1 MLDFT
6 RDSYP
11 DSIKVLKKLYD
22 ENKFDF
28 DSGLLSFEEKRATE
42 VVSHIP
48 EVPSLPH
55 PKFKVNVVA
64 GSEESESR
72 INCTP
77 ENSQANLAVSL
88 FLESIHP
95 LASRLSYIQ
104 NRDFLCNSYKEKVSW
119 WKSRKTSSDE
129 LIDVIS
135 NVTSVVTPKDK
146 KVG

>member
-11 DSIKVLKKLYD
+11 KSVKILKQLYD
-22 ENKFDF
+22 ENSFDF
-28 DSGLLSFEEKRATE
+28 DSGLLSFEEKRASE
-42 VVSHIP
+42 AVSHIP
-48 EVPSLPH
+48 EYPSLPH
-55 PKFKVNVVA
+55 PKFKVGVIS
-64 GSEESESR
+64 GSEEAEPR

-95 LASRLSYIQ
+95 LASRLNYIQ

-119 WKSRKTSSDE
+119 WKSRKVASDE
-129 LIDVIS
+129 LMDVLS

-146 KVG
+146 GVS